1 LNLPDERLPE
11 LPDTQGIYLS
21 INVIKHS
28 SYFMRINRFILT
40 SIILSYVAGFADT
53 STFVSA
59 DRLFSAHITGNFV
72 ILAYDI
78 VTNHIVDSWKK
89 LIAFPVFI
97 VAVFI
102 STIMI
107 DYIDDDKKAVNRFIF
122 LEGFLLITAGLI
134 SWFYRHE
141 NMSAIQE
148 VLIPMLIVFAM
159 GLQNAS
165 GRLHAKEFLA
175 PTTVMTGGTT
185 QFIIDLTGYLKNK
198 DQENQNLKVKLAH
211 AVYVILPFL
220 IGCISG
226 AFITKADGLGSF
238 AFIGLLMLLLAR
250 KGSLSTAHSPIL
262 IAH

>member
-1 LNLPDERLPE
+1 M
-11 LPDTQGIYLS
+11 
-21 INVIKHS
+21 K
-28 SYFMRINRFILT
+28 INRFILT
-40 SIILSYVAGFADT
+40 SIILSFVAGYADT

-78 VTNHIVDSWKK
+78 VTNNIAGSWKR

-97 VAVFI
+97 LAVFI
-102 STIMI
+102 STMMI
-107 DYIDDDKKAVNRFIF
+107 DYIDDDKKAVNRFIV
-122 LEGFLLITAGLI
+122 LEGFLLMIAGLI
-134 SWFYRHE
+134 SWFYRDE

-148 VLIPMLIVFAM
+148 VLTPMLIVFAM

-165 GRLHAKEFLA
+165 GRLYAKEFLA

-185 QFIIDLTGYLKNK
+185 QFIIDLTGYLKHK

-211 AVYVILPFL
+211 AISVILPFL

-226 AFITKADGLGSF
+226 AFITKAVGLGSVV
-238 AFIGLLMLLLAR
+238 FIGLLMLLLAR
-250 KGSLSTAHSPIL
+250 KSGLYKTHSPIL
-262 IAH
+262 IAHRTIRDSALLFHKVGLHRQLKKTK